1 MPLQG
6 ATKAIEPTE
15 KFDLSGEVNDL
26 NLKLVEMSKLIFPG
40 SEVLLK
46 VVHPRTI
53 VTLKRNA
60 RFMPKETFDQL
71 TRNIKGDKV
80 LSSVPFCHTLE
91 DGRLEVLSGNHRVK
105 ASIEAGLDRILVMV
119 VPYQMKPGRKIAVQ
133 LSHNAL
139 SGQDDIPLLK
149 ELWDEIDELNE
160 KLYSGLD
167 SVAVQE
173 LAKVNF
179 SGFGAQVI
187 RTEQVTLFFIP
198 EEVAEFDKLLDAFD
212 KLATSQTIYLAPLS
226 HDKLFELIVA
236 KKKEG
241 NIKNT
246 SVALMALIDSLVKAN
261 DGTQNTSAE
270 QPAK

>member
-1 MPLQG
+1 MVQIHPGAPSGRLDESGLCHSPSRQVKRTSPKGFRRFKSFTGYHAEETYEEVIHVELFPRLVVPKGRCSSFDFPLD
-6 ATKAIEPTE
+6 AA
-15 KFDLSGEVNDL
+15 
-26 NLKLVEMSKLIFPG
+26 LV
-40 SEVLLK
+40 
-46 VVHPRTI
+46 
-53 VTLKRNA
+53 A
-60 RFMPKETFDQL
+60 
-71 TRNIKGDKV
+71 
-80 LSSVPFCHTLE
+80 

-105 ASIEAGLDRILVMV
+105 ASIEAGLDRILVLV
-119 VPYQMKPGRKIAVQ
+119 IPYECKPGRKIAIQ

-139 SGQDDIPLLK
+139 SEQDDVPLLK

-226 HDKLFELIVA
+226 HYDKLFELIVA
-236 KKKEG
+236 KKKAG

-261 DGTQNTSAE
+261 DGTPNTSAE